1 MKSPHAWL
9 LAALLLS
16 PLALAAA
23 DAGSGAAPRPG
34 KFDWVDLVTTDPDTA
49 IKFYTETFGWTAQEV
64 SGGRHRYTFLLNQ
77 GQPVAGVA
85 YRRAD
90 DSLGERPARAG
101 ARWIGSIAVPDIEA
115 AVKSVTAAGGRVLVA
130 PRKIEGRGL
139 QALVADPEG
148 CLFGLIAREGGGRES
163 DAAEN
168 EWVWAQ
174 LLSGKPA
181 TAIEFYRQA
190 LGYQIDEDTRSKR
203 ADDYLLSRDGY
214 SCAGL
219 TPLPEGQ
226 GTRAGWLGYLR
237 VADTAETI
245 AAAESLGARVLYRQ
259 DAPDRLQVAILA
271 DPLGGAI
278 GIVSMPAGAGKEGAK

>member
-1 MKSPHAWL
+1 MKSPRPLL
-9 LAALLLS
+9 LAFLFAIVLS
-16 PLALAAA
+16 PAIAATEA
-23 DAGSGAAPRPG
+23 TIRPG
-34 KFDWVDLVTTDPDTA
+34 KFAWVDLVTTDPDAA

-64 SGGRHRYTFLLNQ
+64 QGGRQRYTFLLNN

-90 DSLGERPARAG
+90 ADRAG
-101 ARWIGSIAVPDIEA
+101 ARWVGSIAVADIEA
-115 AVKSVTAAGGRVLVA
+115 AVKSVTAAGGRVLVT
-130 PRKIEGRGL
+130 PRQIEGRGL

-148 CLFGLIAREGGGRES
+148 CIFGLITREGGGRDS

-181 TAIEFYRQA
+181 AAIEFYRNA

-219 TPLPEGQ
+219 TPLPAGQ

-245 AAAESLGARVLYRQ
+245 EAAKALGARVLYLQ

-278 GIVSMPAGAGKEGAK
+278 GIVSMPAAAATKEAK